1 VNLSAKA
8 NPERLPKIFLV
19 NWFRRNSEGGFAWPG
34 FGDNA
39 RVLKW
44 AIERLEGKAD
54 AVETPI
60 GFVPT
65 ADAIDLKGLD
75 MTPAQVEEAVR
86 VDPAEWTTELAS
98 IEEWFANF
106 GSSLPEA
113 LRAELAGLKE
123 RMAAEQ

>member
-1 VNLSAKA
+1 M
-8 NPERLPKIFLV
+8 
-19 NWFRRNSEGGFAWPG
+19 
-34 FGDNA
+34 
-39 RVLKW
+39 
-44 AIERLEGKAD
+44 
-54 AVETPI
+54 ETPI